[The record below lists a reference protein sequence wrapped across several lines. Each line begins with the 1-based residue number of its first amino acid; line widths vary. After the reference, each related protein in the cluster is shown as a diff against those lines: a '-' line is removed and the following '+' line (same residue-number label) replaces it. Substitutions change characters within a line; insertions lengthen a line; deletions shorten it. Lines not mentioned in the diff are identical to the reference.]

1 MQAAGA
7 GDAVGAAGV
16 EAGAEDGAA
25 EAGADGDSEADADA
39 DAEAEAEGEAVPDA
53 SPPPDPHPARAVPD
67 RASSASSDSVLREA
81 DTRTGVLML
90 SLFTPPPGGSNRPA
104 RWDGTTWNRYGPG
117 RPDGPPPGRWHSTD
131 LAGVRSG
138 SRLPDRW
145 HPASFWPGGVPA
157 G

>member
-25 EAGADGDSEADADA
+25 EAGADGDSEA

-117 RPDGPPPGRWHSTD
+117 RRDDPPAGPVAQHGPG
-131 LAGVRSG
+131 GVRSG
-138 SRLPDRW
+138 S
-145 HPASFWPGGVPA
+145 
-157 G
+157 